1 MLHSDV
7 PHGLLSDD
15 QVPRGIQKYDDFEY
29 LRIIAFNGV
38 VGANVLVGAHPARP
52 RPIRLGALDARFRST
67 RFASSKH
74 RRWFEFANPL

>member
-67 RFASSKH
+67 RFA
-74 RRWFEFANPL
+74 